1 MKITTKNTNID
12 ITQLTLDWFEGKITS
27 EEFKS
32 TVRKLKYLKEL
43 DSFINNYQRKTEQL
57 NTKIK

>member
-32 TVRKLKYLKEL
+32 AVRKLNYLKEL
-43 DSFINNYQRKTEQL
+43 DSFINKLSKKNGT
-57 NTKIK
+57 TKY

>member
-43 DSFINNYQRKTEQL
+43 DSFINKLSKKNGI
-57 NTKIK
+57 TKY

>member
-32 TVRKLKYLKEL
+32 TVRKLKYLTEL
-43 DSFINNYQRKTEQL
+43 DSFINKLSRK
-57 NTKIK
+57 NGITKY

>member
-32 TVRKLKYLKEL
+32 AVRKLKYLTEL
-43 DSFINNYQRKTEQL
+43 DSFINKLSRKNGT
-57 NTKIK
+57 TKY

>member
-43 DSFINNYQRKTEQL
+43 DSFINKLSRK
-57 NTKIK
+57 NGITKY

>member
-1 MKITTKNTNID
+1 MKITTKNTNSD
-12 ITQLTLDWFEGKITS
+12 ITQLTLDWFEGKITA

-43 DSFINNYQRKTEQL
+43 DSFINKLSRKNGT
-57 NTKIK
+57 TKY

>member
-32 TVRKLKYLKEL
+32 AVRKLKYLKEL
-43 DSFINNYQRKTEQL
+43 DSFINKLSRKNGT
-57 NTKIK
+57 TKY

>member
-43 DSFINNYQRKTEQL
+43 DSFINKLSRKNGT
-57 NTKIK
+57 TKY

>member
-1 MKITTKNTNID
+1 MIITTKNTNID

-43 DSFINNYQRKTEQL
+43 DSFINKLSRKNGT
-57 NTKIK
+57 TKY